1 MKQCGRKK
9 WMFLVI
15 ASLVLVCVLIGKAVK
30 VNQTYP
36 QAKEKHISMGKE
48 GKLTSQTVMTVKKV
62 SWITNKEFVKKYG
75 ENGEVSKRQ
84 PAKILYAEVE
94 IKNQSK
100 KTAKVDLSEL
110 YFEKFGYNNGL
121 AMESVLQQG
130 GVMGMQLKP
139 GQSKKTVLIYSIYQM
154 QFSKKQW
161 QKAEEF
167 GYLVKDR
174 YPLKRCWKLDEK

>member
-1 MKQCGRKK
+1 M
-9 WMFLVI
+9 
-15 ASLVLVCVLIGKAVK
+15 
-30 VNQTYP
+30 
-36 QAKEKHISMGKE
+36 
-48 GKLTSQTVMTVKKV
+48 
-62 SWITNKEFVKKYG
+62 
-75 ENGEVSKRQ
+75 
-84 PAKILYAEVE
+84 E

-161 QKAEEF
+161 QKAEES